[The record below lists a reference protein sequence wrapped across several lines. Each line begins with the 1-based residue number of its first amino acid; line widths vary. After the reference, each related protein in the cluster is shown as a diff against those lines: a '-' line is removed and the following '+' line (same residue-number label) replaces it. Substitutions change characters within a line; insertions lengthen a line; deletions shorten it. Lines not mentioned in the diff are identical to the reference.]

1 MLITKTLK
9 FCAHSVFDKS
19 ALLTLALVCSHFIVC
34 ASWFKLLL
42 VIDFFLCILHN
53 WFYLMD
59 AWLSTCCFLMFLAV
73 LLVLSTCVLVLF
85 DGCMI
90 VHLLFSH
97 VFGSLLVL
105 STCGSFLMFYFMALF
120 SFFPGSSR
128 KKKKKNFYCACIALA
143 HGLLT
148 LPKISLWDFQ
158 YEPRNLHAFWFNLI
172 YIF

>member
-59 AWLSTCCFLMFLAV
+59 AWLSTCCFLMFLEVYWFCLHVEA
-73 LLVLSTCVLVLF
+73 
-85 DGCMI
+85 
-90 VHLLFSH
+90 FSC
-97 VFGSLLVL
+97 FILWL
-105 STCGSFLMFYFMALF
+105 
-120 SFFPGSSR
+120 FFPFSLVVQG
-128 KKKKKNFYCACIALA
+128 KKKKKIFYCACIALA

-158 YEPRNLHAFWFNLI
+158 YEPCNLHAFWFNLI

>member
-90 VHLLFSH
+90 VHLLYWFY
-97 VFGSLLVL
+97 LMDAWLP
-105 STCGSFLMFYFMALF
+105 TYCFLMFLEVYWFCLHVEVF
-120 SFFPGSSR
+120 SCFILWLFFPFSLVVQG
-128 KKKKKNFYCACIALA
+128 KKKKKTFTVLV
-143 HGLLT
+143 LL
-148 LPKISLWDFQ
+148 
-158 YEPRNLHAFWFNLI
+158 
-172 YIF
+172 